1 MVEREKREKKGE
13 ISLRYVGFVPLP
25 DTFTSTYWSFDD
37 FVHALGQISYT
48 IRKYLFWI
56 LMSSSDDHRLKEFF
70 ILVNSSQKDRM
81 KFLLDPIPYIEKML
95 PEGALTKTMIED
107 IEEIKEKLIEVDGI
121 VAIPPGIRGLIKH
134 LKEGT
139 DLPEVM
145 EDDSFVC

>member
-1 MVEREKREKKGE
+1 
-13 ISLRYVGFVPLP
+13 
-25 DTFTSTYWSFDD
+25 
-37 FVHALGQISYT
+37 
-48 IRKYLFWI
+48 
-56 LMSSSDDHRLKEFF
+56 MSSSDDHRLKDFF
-70 ILVNSSQKDRM
+70 ILVNSSQEYRM

-107 IEEIKEKLIEVDGI
+107 INGIREKLIEVDGI

-139 DLPEVM
+139 ELPEAM